1 MKKYMADIITG
12 CRIVLSILM
21 MFFSVSSS
29 WFYIMYLICGF
40 TDMIDGL
47 IARKTKSVSTFGSHL
62 DTVADFIF
70 ILAASIKIIPAID
83 IPIWLWIWIFI
94 IAVIKMI
101 NIISGFICKKRFIA
115 EHTIMNKITG
125 FLLFLLPLTL
135 LLIDLKYS
143 GIAVCSIATF
153 AAIQEGHYIRKG
165 IEI

>member
-1 MKKYMADIITG
+1 MADIITG

-21 MFFSVSSS
+21 MFFSVSSF

-47 IARKTKSVSTFGSHL
+47 IARKTKSFSTFGSHL

-101 NIISGFICKKRFIA
+101 NIISGFIA